1 MKILSKA
8 SLYFLGVAVALALS
22 GCSDEG
28 SGNKPKEFEPI
39 PVSRSEEA
47 IVKDDNSFAYKLFDV
62 VDSRAGEHEN
72 YVISPLSV
80 SITLAMVANGASG
93 ETLDEM
99 LDVLGF
105 EQHDIAGLNSFYKKM
120 LDRLPALDNTTTVNI
135 ANALWINKDYTTKT
149 YEMFSGNMRDFYG
162 SPITYLD
169 DITSD
174 ATRQAINKWYADNTR
189 GLVSG
194 PSDGKLEV
202 ETAALFTNALYFK
215 GFWKENFLKKDTKI
229 KDFINS
235 DGTVSKIKMMHKVAN
250 FSGYAEDGYRAV
262 AFPYGNSAYSM
273 IIVLPDKDVTL
284 DDCLSEINPEDM
296 SRLAMDD
303 YGFGKKKLTVR
314 LPKFEVSCESEMVE
328 ALREMGLIKMFD
340 GYQADFSGISGGTI
354 FVSRITQ
361 GVRII
366 VDEEGT
372 EAASY
377 TEEKGMLTSP
387 GPMIDDVFFVDRPFA
402 FIIAEKS
409 TGLPLFM
416 GRINKL

>member
-8 SLYFLGVAVALALS
+8 SIYFLGAAVVFALS

-47 IVKDDNSFAYKLFDV
+47 IVKADNSFAYKLFNA

-80 SITLAMVANGASG
+80 SITLAMAANGASG

-105 EQHDIAGLNSFYKKM
+105 EHQDIAGLNSFYKKM

-135 ANALWINKDYTTKT
+135 ANALWINKNFTTKT
-149 YEMFSGNMRDFYG
+149 YDMFSGNMRDFYG

-169 DITSD
+169 NITSD
-174 ATRQAINKWYADNTR
+174 ATRQTINKWYADNTR

-215 GFWKENFLKKDTKI
+215 GFWEENFLKEDTKI
-229 KDFINS
+229 KDFRNS
-235 DGTVSKIKMMHKVAN
+235 DGTVSRINMMHKVAS

-284 DDCLSEINPEDM
+284 DDCLSEINPEDV

-340 GYQADFSGISGGTI
+340 GYQADFSGICGGTM

-366 VDEEGT
+366 VDEEGS
-372 EAASY
+372 EVASF

-387 GPMIDDVFFVDRPFA
+387 GPMIDDDFFVDRPFA

>member
-1 MKILSKA
+1 MKILLEI
-8 SLYFLGVAVALALS
+8 SLYFLGATVVFALS
-22 GCSDEG
+22 GCSDEN

-39 PVSRSEEA
+39 PVSRSEET
-47 IVKDDNSFAYKLFDV
+47 IVKADNSLAYKLFDA

-72 YVISPLSV
+72 FVISPLSV
-80 SITLAMVANGASG
+80 SITLAMAANGASG

-105 EQHDIAGLNSFYKKM
+105 EHQDIPVLNTFYKKI

-135 ANALWINKDYTTKT
+135 ANALWINKDFTTKT
-149 YEMFSGNMRDFYG
+149 YDTFSGNMSDFYG
-162 SPITYLD
+162 SPITYLN

-215 GFWKENFLKKDTKI
+215 GLWKENFSKEDTKI
-229 KDFINS
+229 KDFRNS
-235 DGTVSKIKMMHKVAN
+235 DGTVSKIKMMHKVAS
-250 FSGYAEDGYRAV
+250 FSGYAEEGYRAV

-273 IIVLPDKDVTL
+273 IIVLPDKEVSL
-284 DDCLSEINPEDM
+284 DDCLSEINSEDV
-296 SRLAMDD
+296 SCLAMDN

-340 GYQADFSGISGGTI
+340 GYQADFSGICGGSMFI
-354 FVSRITQ
+354 SKITQ

-387 GPMIDDVFFVDRPFA
+387 GPVIGDSFFVDHPFA